1 MRRVREVLRLRH
13 ALGMSD
19 RLIAQS
25 LGIGK
30 TTVGEYVCRA
40 KVIGITWPVPE
51 EIDDAELERRLF
63 TAPSFEEKPKRPPL
77 DWPRLH
83 EELKRRGVTLMLL
96 WLEYRANEPDGFGYS
111 RFCGLYGDWRRS
123 VSATMRQTH
132 AAGEKLFV
140 DFAGDTVA
148 VFDPL
153 TGDTRQ
159 AHIFVSALGASNFT
173 YAEARWSVTV
183 RWRPRVRL
191 AGMAALG
198 GGLARPALGECG
210 DVFGQPIDVDDMG
223 IEVVCEP
230 FFEFAMALMAGIGEG
245 FEELAIAPRT
255 TDVLGRAAALG
266 FDQARIKDARF
277 GIDQA
282 FDLDRVLPAIA
293 EVVEILQRLGSDV
306 LEHVAEP
313 GLARIEEVAG
323 PILIWIGRAPSH
335 TARTNLVKVAVGPAD
350 RRLQDQMQTIEPDV
364 ERHLDAAQDHGLD
377 VVEGDLEASDSGGT
391 HAAILRRSI
400 SVAQFHG
407 RSSSSLWMA

>member
-19 RLIAQS
+19 RSIAQS

-148 VFDPL
+148 VFDP
-153 TGDTRQ
+153 
-159 AHIFVSALGASNFT
+159 
-173 YAEARWSVTV
+173 
-183 RWRPRVRL
+183 
-191 AGMAALG
+191 
-198 GGLARPALGECG
+198 
-210 DVFGQPIDVDDMG
+210 
-223 IEVVCEP
+223 
-230 FFEFAMALMAGIGEG
+230 
-245 FEELAIAPRT
+245 
-255 TDVLGRAAALG
+255 
-266 FDQARIKDARF
+266 
-277 GIDQA
+277 
-282 FDLDRVLPAIA
+282 
-293 EVVEILQRLGSDV
+293 
-306 LEHVAEP
+306 
-313 GLARIEEVAG
+313 
-323 PILIWIGRAPSH
+323 
-335 TARTNLVKVAVGPAD
+335 AD
-350 RRLQDQMQTIEPDV
+350 R
-364 ERHLDAAQDHGLD
+364 
-377 VVEGDLEASDSGGT
+377 
-391 HAAILRRSI
+391 
-400 SVAQFHG
+400 
-407 RSSSSLWMA
+407 

>member
-173 YAEARWSVTV
+173 YAEARWSEGLPDWIGVHVGALAAIGGVPKAVVCDNLTCSHA
-183 RWRPRVRL
+183 RSPRDRSSWRDASNSLDISRLLRRDPSSRLIPSCDGRPRRN
-191 AGMAALG
+191 
-198 GGLARPALGECG
+198 R
-210 DVFGQPIDVDDMG
+210 D
-223 IEVVCEP
+223 
-230 FFEFAMALMAGIGEG
+230 
-245 FEELAIAPRT
+245 
-255 TDVLGRAAALG
+255 
-266 FDQARIKDARF
+266 
-277 GIDQA
+277 
-282 FDLDRVLPAIA
+282 
-293 EVVEILQRLGSDV
+293 
-306 LEHVAEP
+306 
-313 GLARIEEVAG
+313 
-323 PILIWIGRAPSH
+323 
-335 TARTNLVKVAVGPAD
+335 
-350 RRLQDQMQTIEPDV
+350 
-364 ERHLDAAQDHGLD
+364 
-377 VVEGDLEASDSGGT
+377 
-391 HAAILRRSI
+391 
-400 SVAQFHG
+400 
-407 RSSSSLWMA
+407 